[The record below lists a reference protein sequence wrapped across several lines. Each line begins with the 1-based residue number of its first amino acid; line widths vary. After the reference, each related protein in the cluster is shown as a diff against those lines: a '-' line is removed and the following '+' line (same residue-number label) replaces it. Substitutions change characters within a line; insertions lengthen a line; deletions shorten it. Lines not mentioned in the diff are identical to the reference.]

1 VHCKATD
8 YGAECTARNRDV
20 WKGLAA
26 LKPARRWTLTFALA
40 VTASIPLFPHSPEPQ
55 VVPFRCGGP
64 FGLML
69 VRGEVNGIPTS
80 FILDTGSNHTIISSQ
95 FVRDG
100 RSLRNA
106 VETSEGSGYVGRG
119 VFAKASLKVGPMT
132 WRDRETLVMN
142 LQEISKSMGENV
154 GGLLGMDFLQE
165 FEVVIVDLHKH
176 ELVLK

>member
-8 YGAECTARNRDV
+8 CGAEFAPGIATCAE
-20 WKGLAA
+20 GLAT
-26 LKPARRWTLTFALA
+26 LKPAQRWTLTFVLA
-40 VTASIPLFPHSPEPQ
+40 VAASIPLFPHSPEPQ

-64 FGLML
+64 FGVML
-69 VRGEVNGIPTS
+69 VRGEVNGVPTS

-100 RSLRNA
+100 GSLRNV
-106 VETSEGSGYVGRG
+106 VETAEGSGYMGRG
-119 VFAKASLKVGPMT
+119 VFTKASLKVGPMT
-132 WRDRETLVMN
+132 WRDREILVMN
-142 LQEISKSMGENV
+142 LQDISKSMGENV